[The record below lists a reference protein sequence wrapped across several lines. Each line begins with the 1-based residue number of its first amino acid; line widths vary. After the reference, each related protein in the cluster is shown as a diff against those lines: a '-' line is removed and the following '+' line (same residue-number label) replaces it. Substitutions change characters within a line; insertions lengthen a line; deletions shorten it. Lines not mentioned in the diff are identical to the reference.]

1 MQTTDTALVILAGGL
16 GSRFGGAKQIEPF
29 GAQGHFLFEYAC
41 YDAMQAGF
49 QKVFVI
55 VRPGMQEVVSQQLNR
70 WIQPNR
76 YEIIIQ
82 AQTRP
87 KPWGTAHA
95 LHFLFGKWEGAFLVL
110 NADDYYGSTIC
121 QRTIELVRVGV
132 AAAALTYELGP
143 TLSPHGPVARGLCE
157 TSGTF
162 LSHIEEVLKIE
173 KVNELIQDEQG
184 RELNPNALVS
194 MNAWLLSGTF
204 LEQLETKVNS
214 FLAFNKANEQI
225 EIYLPKVLHEM
236 ITEGSIQIQVE
247 AMPAAWFGITYA
259 ADFALAK
266 EKISAL
272 EGVQYPLHFPVWK

>member
-1 MQTTDTALVILAGGL
+1 
-16 GSRFGGAKQIEPF
+16 
-29 GAQGHFLFEYAC
+29 
-41 YDAMQAGF
+41 
-49 QKVFVI
+49 
-55 VRPGMQEVVSQQLNR
+55 
-70 WIQPNR
+70 
-76 YEIIIQ
+76 
-82 AQTRP
+82 
-87 KPWGTAHA
+87 
-95 LHFLFGKWEGAFLVL
+95 
-110 NADDYYGSTIC
+110 
-121 QRTIELVRVGV
+121 
-132 AAAALTYELGP
+132 
-143 TLSPHGPVARGLCE
+143 LCE

-259 ADFALAK
+259 ADLALAQ